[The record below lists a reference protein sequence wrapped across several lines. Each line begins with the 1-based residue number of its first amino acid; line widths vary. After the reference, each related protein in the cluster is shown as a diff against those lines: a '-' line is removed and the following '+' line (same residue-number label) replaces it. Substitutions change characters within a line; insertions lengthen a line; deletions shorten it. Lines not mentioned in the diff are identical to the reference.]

1 MSKTNDTSK
10 LGHAT
15 LENRVLADSEL
26 DAVSGGFFA
35 DYVKQLLANS
45 EAGFGKMSD
54 ARKGGAIIVHDYGFW
69 WRKSMS
75 KTNDTAKLDHTA
87 LEDNHPLADSELDAV
102 TGGRLLEAASK
113 GKVFKTVEIHGT

>member
-1 MSKTNDTSK
+1 MYGSREKIMSKTNDTSK

-54 ARKGGAIIVHDYGFW
+54 ARKGGAIIVHDYGF
-69 WRKSMS
+69 
-75 KTNDTAKLDHTA
+75 
-87 LEDNHPLADSELDAV
+87 
-102 TGGRLLEAASK
+102 
-113 GKVFKTVEIHGT
+113 